1 MRKTFLPW
9 LLLPA
14 LTACVSQR
22 PADLVFR
29 NGPVYTMATATPR
42 VASVAVARGRIVYAG
57 SESGLARWIGPRT
70 RVIDLAGRA
79 LLPGFHDSHVHLVE
93 GGIRS
98 GECGLAGLATQEEV
112 LAAVRRCAAQSP
124 GGDSGSDWLRGGGWE
139 LPVFPGANPHRS
151 LLDVAVPDRPA
162 VLMGADGHSAWVNSR
177 ALALAGIT
185 RDTPDPPHGRIERDA
200 DGEPSGTLRE
210 DAVGLLSKALPE
222 RSGAAHLEGLRRG
235 LREAA
240 RFGIT
245 SIQDASVSEQDLRA
259 YEELDRRGELTVR
272 TVAALRVDE
281 EKGDADLARLLAL
294 RQGYRGHRLRLLA
307 AKLFVDGVI
316 EAHTAA
322 LLEPYLDTPGNRG
335 PVNWEPEALDR
346 IVAALDREG
355 FQVHIHA
362 IGDRAVRLSLDAF
375 EKAIATNGRRD
386 SRHQIAHLELIDPQ
400 DIPRFRSLGV
410 IANFQAFWA
419 IEDAYIK
426 DLTVPVLGPE
436 RSRWIYPL
444 GSVARTGAV
453 LACGSDWPV
462 TSLNPL
468 DAIQVGVTRRDP
480 AAGPGPAWLPDQLV
494 DREAMLA
501 CFTRNGAFANFEESA
516 TGTIETGKAADL
528 IVLDR
533 DPFTAPAAE
542 IARIRVLL
550 TLLDGQETWR
560 DPEPWD
566 RLPH

>member
-1 MRKTFLPW
+1 MRKIFLPW

-14 LTACVSQR
+14 LAACASQR
-22 PADLVFR
+22 PAELVFR
-29 NGPVYTMATATPR
+29 NGPVYTMARAEPK
-42 VASVAVARGRIVYAG
+42 VASVAVAQGRIVYAG
-57 SESGLARWIGPRT
+57 SESGLSRWIGPRT
-70 RVIDLAGRA
+70 QVIDLRGRA

-93 GGIRS
+93 GGIALS
-98 GECGLAGLATQEEV
+98 ECRLSGLATQDQV
-112 LAAVRRCAAQSP
+112 MAAVRRCVEQGS
-124 GGDSGSDWLRGGGWE
+124 SSDWLRGSGWE
-139 LPVFPGANPHRS
+139 LPVFPAANPHKS
-151 LLDVAVPDRPA
+151 LLDSAVPDRPA
-162 VLMGADGHSAWVNSR
+162 LLMGADGHSAWANSR

-185 RDTPDPPHGRIERDA
+185 RETPDPPRGRIERDA
-200 DGEPSGTLRE
+200 DGEPLGTLRE
-210 DAVGLLSKALPE
+210 AAVGLVSRVIPARTGKDY
-222 RSGAAHLEGLRRG
+222 LEGLRRG

-240 RFGIT
+240 RLGIT
-245 SIQDASVSEQDLRA
+245 SIQDAAVSEKDLRA
-259 YEELDRRGELTVR
+259 YEELDRLGELTVR
-272 TVAALRVDE
+272 TVAALRVDAD
-281 EKGDADLARLLAL
+281 KGLADLPRLVAL
-294 RQGYRGHRLRLLA
+294 RRDIHGHRLRVLA

-316 EAHTAA
+316 ESHTAA

-335 PVNWEPEALDR
+335 PVNWEPETLDPM
-346 IVAALDREG
+346 VAALDREG

-375 EKAIATNGRRD
+375 EKAIAANGRRD

-419 IEDAYIK
+419 IEDSYIK

-436 RSRWIYPL
+436 RSRWLYPL

-480 AAGPGPAWLPDQLV
+480 AAGSGPAWLPDELV
-494 DREAMLA
+494 DRDAMLA
-501 CFTRNGAFANFEESA
+501 CFTRNGAFANFEETA
-516 TGTIETGKAADL
+516 TGTIEPGKAADL

-533 DPFTAPAAE
+533 DPFTVPAAE

-550 TLLDGQETWR
+550 TLLEGQETWR

-566 RLPH
+566 RIPK

>member
-1 MRKTFLPW
+1 MPKTFLPW

-14 LTACVSQR
+14 LAACASQR
-22 PADLVFR
+22 PANLVFR

-42 VASVAVARGRIVYAG
+42 VASVAVAQGRIVYAG

-70 RVIDLAGRA
+70 RVIDLGGRT

-93 GGIRS
+93 GGIALS
-98 GECGLAGLATQEEV
+98 ECRLSGLATQEEV

-124 GGDSGSDWLRGGGWE
+124 GSGWLRGSGWE
-139 LPVFPGANPHRS
+139 LPVFPGANPHKS
-151 LLDVAVPDRPA
+151 LLDAAVPDRPA
-162 VLMGADGHSAWVNSR
+162 LLMGADGHSAWANSR

-185 RDTPDPPHGRIERDA
+185 RDTPDPPRGRIERDA

-210 DAVGLLSKALPE
+210 GAVGLLSRAVPARTE
-222 RSGAAHLEGLRRG
+222 RDYLDGLDRG
-235 LREAA
+235 MREAA

-245 SIQDASVSEQDLRA
+245 SIQDAAVSEKDLKA

-272 TVAALRVDE
+272 TVAALRVDAD
-281 EKGDADLARLLAL
+281 KGLADLPRLAAL
-294 RQGYRGHRLRLLA
+294 RRNAHGQRLRILA

-322 LLEPYLDTPGNRG
+322 LLAPYLDTPGNRG

-346 IVAALDREG
+346 VVAALDREG
-355 FQVHIHA
+355 FQVHVHA
-362 IGDRAVRLSLDAF
+362 IGDRAVRLSFDAF
-375 EKAIATNGRRD
+375 EKAIAANGRRD

-400 DIPRFRSLGV
+400 DISRFRSLGV

-426 DLTVPVLGPE
+426 NLTVPVLGPE

-480 AAGPGPAWLPDQLV
+480 AAGSGPAWLPEQLV

-501 CFTRNGAFANFEESA
+501 CFTRNGAFANFEETA

-533 DPFTAPAAE
+533 DPFTVPAAE
-542 IARIRVLL
+542 IATIRVLL

-560 DPEPWD
+560 DPERWD
-566 RLPH
+566 RSSK

>member
-1 MRKTFLPW
+1 
-9 LLLPA
+9 
-14 LTACVSQR
+14 
-22 PADLVFR
+22 
-29 NGPVYTMATATPR
+29 MATASPR
-42 VASVAVARGRIVYAG
+42 AAAVAVARGRIVYAG
-57 SESGLARWIGPRT
+57 SESGLSRWIGPRT
-70 RVIDLAGRA
+70 KVVDLAGRV
-79 LLPGFHDSHVHLVE
+79 LLPGFHDSHVHLVG
-93 GGIRS
+93 GGIRL
-98 GECGLAGLATQEEV
+98 GECQLSGLLTQAEV
-112 LAAVRRCAAQSP
+112 LAAIRRCAAQSP
-124 GGDSGSDWLRGGGWE
+124 GADPSANWLRGGGWE
-139 LPVFPGANPHRS
+139 LPVFPGANPHKS
-151 LLDVAVPDRPA
+151 LLDAAVPDRPA
-162 VLMGADGHSAWVNSR
+162 LLLGADGHSAWVNSR

-185 RDTPDPPHGRIERDA
+185 RDTPDPPRGRIEHDA

-210 DAVGLLSKALPE
+210 AAVGLLSRAVPE
-222 RSGAAHLEGLRRG
+222 RTEKDYLEGLRRG

-245 SIQDASVSEQDLRA
+245 SIQDAAVSAEDLKA
-259 YEELDRRGELTVR
+259 YEDLDRRGELTVR
-272 TVAALRVDE
+272 TVGALRVDAD
-281 EKGDADLARLLAL
+281 KGLTDLPRLIAL
-294 RQGYRGHRLRLLA
+294 RRSSQTSPGHRLRILS

-322 LLEPYLDTPGNRG
+322 LLAPYLDTPGNRG
-335 PVNWEPEALDR
+335 PVNWEPDALDR

-355 FQVHIHA
+355 FQIHVHA

-375 EKAIATNGRRD
+375 EKAIAANGRRD

-419 IEDAYIK
+419 IEDDYIK
-426 DLTVPVLGPE
+426 QLTVPVLGPE
-436 RSRWIYPL
+436 RSRWLYPI

-494 DREAMLA
+494 DRDAMLA
-501 CFTRNGAFANFEESA
+501 CYTRNGAFANFEESA

-533 DPFTAPAAE
+533 DPFTVPAAE
-542 IARIRVLL
+542 IAKLRVLL
-550 TLLDGQETWR
+550 TLVDGQETWR
-560 DPEPWD
+560 APEPWN
-566 RLPH
+566 RTPK